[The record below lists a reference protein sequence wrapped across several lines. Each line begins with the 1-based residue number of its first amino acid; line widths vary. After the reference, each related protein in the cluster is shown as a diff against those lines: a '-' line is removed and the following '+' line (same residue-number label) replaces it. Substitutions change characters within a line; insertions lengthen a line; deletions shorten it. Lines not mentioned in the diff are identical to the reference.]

1 MPETYE
7 DVLIG
12 RQDDLRRLD
21 ALLRAARESRG
32 GALVLR
38 GEPGIGKSALL
49 RQSAESA
56 TGFLVLRASGAE
68 FEMELPFAALH
79 QLLGPVTGHLEALPA
94 PHRKALEVAFGLDTG
109 TPDPFLVGVASLGLL
124 VETVRERP
132 LLCVV
137 DDAQWLDR
145 ASAKALAFL
154 ARRVSAESIAL
165 VFAVREPSPLP
176 EFGGLPGHA
185 LRGLGAADA
194 RALLAAAVRA
204 PLDEHVRARILAEAR
219 GNPLALVELPRT
231 AGLAG
236 MAGGFA
242 EPDSIPGVI
251 EQSFR
256 ARLALLPSAARLLVT
271 VAAAD
276 PIGDPE
282 LLWRAAEHLG
292 IDAAAAAESVPLV
305 EFGARIRFSH
315 PLARSAAYRAAAPE
329 ERRRAHGAL
338 AAATDP
344 VTDPDRR
351 AWHRAQAGAG
361 PDEQVAAELEASAT
375 RAQERGG
382 VAAAAAFLER
392 SAALTISPVRRAE
405 RTLAAVRAKLSV
417 GDFDA
422 AADLLATV
430 RTDDPGRA
438 ARADLLR
445 GRLSFARRRG
455 DEGPTAHL
463 LRAAA
468 RLAATDPAWSRE
480 CSLDAVEMGLL
491 LGGFEEVVEA
501 VRETETRGDPVS
513 GAAESGTAAPGT
525 TDSGTAAPGTTAP
538 ETAAPET
545 AALGKVAPGSPPSGT
560 PAVLTGLI
568 SLVSDGHLTA
578 GDILRPVVG
587 DPGHEVWARRPSLGF
602 MLATE
607 LWHFE
612 SLHGIAARAV
622 TAGRESGSFHALPI
636 ALAMRATAAVHRG
649 AFGAA
654 AELISEEEAIADA
667 TGAAPLVYPRLHL
680 AALRGRREE
689 AVALFASVDHRMSLS
704 VQWATAVLSNGLADY
719 PAALKAARQAFEYG
733 AIGTA
738 GLALPELVE
747 AAVRCGEPETAAAA
761 HAALRQRT
769 QAGRQAWGLGVEAYA
784 RALVTGDESAYQEA
798 IDLLDDSSLVVYRAR
813 AQLLYGEWLRRQ
825 GRRRDAR
832 SALRLAHGTL
842 SDLGME
848 AFAERAAGELRAT
861 GEQARSRTAQATDQL
876 TMQEVHIARLVAD
889 GATSKEVAAKL
900 FLSPRTVDAHL
911 RNIFRKLGLTSRRQ
925 LRDLP
930 GIRQGLSGGQA

>member
-1 MPETYE
+1 MPGTYT

-12 RQDDLRRLD
+12 RQDEIRRLD
-21 ALLRAARESRG
+21 ALLQAAREGRG

-49 RQSAESA
+49 RHLEEAA
-56 TGFLVLRASGAE
+56 TGFLLMRASGAE

-79 QLLGPVTGHLEALPA
+79 QLLAPVTGRLMALPV
-94 PHRKALEVAFGLDTG
+94 PHRKALEIAFGLDTG

-137 DDAQWLDR
+137 DDAQWLDQ

-165 VFAVREPSPLP
+165 VFAAREPSRLH
-176 EFGGLPGHA
+176 ELDELPGHW
-185 LRGLGAADA
+185 LQGLGESDA
-194 RALLAAAVRA
+194 RALLAAATRA
-204 PLDEHVRARILAEAR
+204 PLDERVRDRILAEAR

-242 EPDSIPGVI
+242 QPDSVPGVI

-256 ARLALLPSAARLLVT
+256 SRLELLPPAARLLVA

-276 PIGDPE
+276 PIGDPG
-282 LLWRAAEHLG
+282 LLWRAAELLG

-305 EFGARIRFSH
+305 EFGTRIRFSH

-329 ERRRAHGAL
+329 ERRSAHEAL
-338 AAATDP
+338 AAVTDP
-344 VTDPDRR
+344 VADPDRR
-351 AWHRAQAGAG
+351 AWHRAQASAG

-392 SAALTISPVRRAE
+392 SAALTINPVPRAE
-405 RTLAAVRAKLSV
+405 RVLAAVQAKLSV
-417 GDFDA
+417 GDFDT
-422 AADLLATV
+422 AADLLTTV
-430 RTDDPGRA
+430 ATDDPSQA

-445 GRLSFARRRG
+445 GRLSFVRRRG
-455 DEGPTAHL
+455 DEGPTAYL
-463 LRAAA
+463 LSAAA

-480 CSLDAVEMGLL
+480 CYLDAIEMGLL
-491 LGGFEEVVEA
+491 LGGLDHVVEA
-501 VRETETRGDPVS
+501 VRKAPPSGEPES
-513 GAAESGTAAPGT
+513 GAA
-525 TDSGTAAPGTTAP
+525 
-538 ETAAPET
+538 
-545 AALGKVAPGSPPSGT
+545 
-560 PAVLTGLI
+560 AVLTGLI
-568 SLVSDGHLTA
+568 SLVGDGRPAA
-578 GDILRPVVG
+578 GEILGPVVG
-587 DPGHEVWARRPSLGF
+587 DADDEVWARRPSLGF

-607 LWHFE
+607 LWNFDAM
-612 SLHGIAARAV
+612 HGIATRAAA
-622 TAGRESGSFHALPI
+622 AGRESGSFHALSI
-636 ALAMRATAAVHRG
+636 GLAMRATATVHTG
-649 AFGAA
+649 DFGAA
-654 AELISEEEAIADA
+654 MELISEQEAIADA

-680 AALRGRREE
+680 AAMRGRHKD
-689 AVALFASVDHRMSLS
+689 AVELFASVDHRMSLS
-704 VQWATAVLSNGLADY
+704 VQWATALLSNGLADY
-719 PAALKAARQAFEYG
+719 PGALKAAKQAVEYG
-733 AIGTA
+733 AVGTA

-747 AAVRCGEPETAAAA
+747 AAMRCGETEVAAAA
-761 HAALRQRT
+761 LASLHERT
-769 QAGRQAWGLGVEAYA
+769 RAGRQAWGLGVEAYA
-784 RALVTGDESAYQEA
+784 RALVTEDESAYQEA
-798 IDLLDDSSLVVYRAR
+798 IGLLDDSALVVYRAR
-813 AQLLYGEWLRRQ
+813 AHLLYGEWLRRQ

-832 SALRLAHGTL
+832 AALRLAHESL
-842 SDLGME
+842 SDLGVE

-861 GEQARSRTAQATDQL
+861 GEKARSRTSKASDQL

-925 LRDLP
+925 LRELP
-930 GIRQGLSGGQA
+930 DIR